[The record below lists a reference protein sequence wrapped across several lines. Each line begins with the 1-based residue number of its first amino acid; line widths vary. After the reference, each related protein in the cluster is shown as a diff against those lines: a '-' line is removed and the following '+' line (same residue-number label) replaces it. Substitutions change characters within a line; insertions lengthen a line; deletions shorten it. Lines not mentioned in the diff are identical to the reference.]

1 MGATSVSAERHQ
13 PIILKLLNTLLSS
26 ASTRSV
32 SILPASYEQC
42 RWSVMRRRPPYRAA
56 RRPSCKYAVNI
67 GSDSHLMNLAGDF
80 AVLQWGNQH
89 HANLSL
95 LKTLN

>member
-1 MGATSVSAERHQ
+1 
-13 PIILKLLNTLLSS
+13 
-26 ASTRSV
+26 
-32 SILPASYEQC
+32 
-42 RWSVMRRRPPYRAA
+42 MRRRPPYRAA

-80 AVLQWGNQH
+80 AVLQWGNQR

-95 LKTLN
+95 LKTLNVGEIPGFLGFRSFE